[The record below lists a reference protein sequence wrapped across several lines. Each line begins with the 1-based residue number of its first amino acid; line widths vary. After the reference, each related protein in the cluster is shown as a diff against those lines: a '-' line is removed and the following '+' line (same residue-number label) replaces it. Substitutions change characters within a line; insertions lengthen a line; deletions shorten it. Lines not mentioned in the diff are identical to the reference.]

1 MGRMAFPGG
10 AARSRFGLAFW
21 IERLGGE
28 LAVCFFQK
36 NFYAAFS
43 LFELLLAFA
52 GKRDTFFE
60 ELHGIVEGKLWAFEA
75 ADDFLEASERALE
88 VGLFRRLGFF
98 WRGLV
103 HRVNLCPRNI
113 ADAQS
118 ILRHARERK
127 QGAKL
132 GCL

>member
-1 MGRMAFPGG
+1 MGRLAFPGG
-10 AARSRFGLAFW
+10 AARSRFGLAFRV
-21 IERLGGE
+21 ERLGGE
-28 LAVCFFQK
+28 LAVGFFQK
-36 NFYAAFS
+36 NFYAAFG

-52 GKRDTFFE
+52 GKRDTLFE

-75 ADDFLEASERALE
+75 ADDFFETCERALK

-103 HRVNLCPRNI
+103 HRVNLCPRNV
-113 ADAQS
+113 AEAQN

-132 GCL
+132 VCL